1 MADVIID
8 DRLLDANCQEKIE
21 ENFNRVLDMIDSGGG
36 SGGGA
41 GVFWVNITSPVGGTT
56 WTADK
61 TVDEVLA
68 AAESGQLV
76 CALVDGEAYVPL
88 ASGYAEDGYKSLTF
102 ASVSPGDYDSGAKRL
117 LINTTKIDY
126 SAEGTVTNLA
136 VETGAYSFS
145 VSKIG

>member
-76 CALVDGEAYVPL
+76 CADFDGQYVPL
-88 ASGYAEDGYKSLTF
+88 VNSYAEEDYADLTF
-102 ASVSPGDYDSGAKRL
+102 TVIIPNSYDPIGKKLFIESTRIG
-117 LINTTKIDY
+117 Y

-136 VETGAYSFS
+136 VETGTYSFS
-145 VSKIG
+145 VSKTG